1 MLVVRVYFSELCDGS
16 SLQTTAL
23 VFCSNTAALP
33 AQTNGY
39 IRVDCYGGLNQMR
52 RDVSFRKHERV

>member
-1 MLVVRVYFSELCDGS
+1 MRVYFSELCDGS

-23 VFCSNTAALP
+23 VFCSNPAALP

-52 RDVSFRKHERV
+52 RDVSTSAKA